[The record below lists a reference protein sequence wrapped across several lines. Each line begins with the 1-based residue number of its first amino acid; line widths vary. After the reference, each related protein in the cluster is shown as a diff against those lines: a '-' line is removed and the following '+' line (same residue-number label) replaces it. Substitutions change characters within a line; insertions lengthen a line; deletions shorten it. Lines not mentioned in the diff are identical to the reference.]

1 MQPADLELV
10 AGVLGDAALASIA
23 GPEQYFRDL
32 VTRAELPAAFRAQLA
47 GFGGGDPRASA
58 IRLVRWADTQGTNP
72 GDKRYTTLGSILEVL
87 LDDVGLEAATGL
99 VAVIVSYGLYRDQGL
114 LTRTTQRFQVPD
126 GSLARGPANERTPD
140 FVWRGPTEDVALQG
154 LLRKPAERLDV
165 GFLTRAIE
173 RSSGVC
179 RIERS
184 SGEALGTGF
193 LVSSDLV
200 LTNYHVLAMEPGADP
215 NAMAGDAVLRFGCVT
230 AGEGKEAEGQTFRLD
245 DAGPVVR
252 LSPVEEL
259 DFALLRAEAGIRGAA
274 DLRPIEFT
282 GKGVLAKGM
291 GLNILQHPAGGP
303 MEMGFS
309 SNGITDIYDDIHR
322 VQYVTS
328 AAGGSSG
335 SPCFDDA
342 WDLVALHHAER
353 SKAFGAVREGI
364 PMAAIHGEISGD
376 V

>member
-72 GDKRYTTLGSILEVL
+72 GDKRYTTLGSLLEVL
-87 LDDVGLEAATGL
+87 LDDVGVEAATGL
-99 VAVIVSYGLYRDQGL
+99 VAV
-114 LTRTTQRFQVPD
+114 
-126 GSLARGPANERTPD
+126 
-140 FVWRGPTEDVALQG
+140 
-154 LLRKPAERLDV
+154 
-165 GFLTRAIE
+165 
-173 RSSGVC
+173 
-179 RIERS
+179 
-184 SGEALGTGF
+184 
-193 LVSSDLV
+193 LVSSGLV

-230 AGEGKEAEGQTFRLD
+230 AAEGKEAEGQTFRLD
-245 DAGPVVR
+245 DPGPVVR
-252 LSPVEEL
+252 LSRIEEL
-259 DFALLRAEAGIRGAA
+259 DFALLRAEAGIRGAS

-309 SNGITDIYDDIHR
+309 SNGITDIYDDI
-322 VQYVTS
+322 
-328 AAGGSSG
+328 
-335 SPCFDDA
+335 
-342 WDLVALHHAER
+342 
-353 SKAFGAVREGI
+353 
-364 PMAAIHGEISGD
+364 
-376 V
+376 